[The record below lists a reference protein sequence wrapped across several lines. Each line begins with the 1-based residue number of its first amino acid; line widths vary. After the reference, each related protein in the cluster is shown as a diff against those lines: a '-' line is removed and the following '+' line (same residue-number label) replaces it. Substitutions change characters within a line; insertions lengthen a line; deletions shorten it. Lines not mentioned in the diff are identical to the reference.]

1 MKNKFQKISVIP
13 LWARFCSVGL
23 FYVFIHF
30 SVVLP
35 FTDFQQVD
43 IAVTENMGDKEGEI
57 ETEEL
62 DEVVEPAFDNL
73 FPPVVVQQ
81 NLVAELAV
89 NALNNLHYNLFG
101 PPPEFI

>member
-13 LWARFCSVGL
+13 LWARFCAVGL

-62 DEVVEPAFDNL
+62 DEVVESTIDNM
-73 FPPVVVQQ
+73 FPPMVVQQ
-81 NLVAELAV
+81 NLLAELAV

-101 PPPEFI
+101 PPPESI